1 MEAQPLITVIVPVY
15 NVEKYLRR
23 CLDSIIGQT
32 YQNLEILCIDDGSID
47 NSGEICEQYAARD
60 AQHKS
65 NSSRESRAEYR
76 AQQRP

>member
-23 CLDSIIGQT
+23 CLDSIIRQT

-60 AQHKS
+60 AHKS